1 MGFGVSFIFLFLKLW
16 FEQHHSTRKIIV
28 GSLVGALLIAVT
40 TILSLVAVSGLS
52 ALFDVSF
59 TGFSIMSFV
68 LSVGFS
74 VEYSVHVVARWLRAS
89 PDLKSSLER
98 VEYTM
103 SFLML
108 PTFMSFVSSTI
119 GVACLAFT
127 EFEFNEV
134 FFFRPLMIVMFVTY
148 FYGCWWL
155 PVCLTLL
162 DFDQVKLGF
171 DKQESVDILVKEKVG
186 GKHDDDEEEEV
197 EIHA

>member
-1 MGFGVSFIFLFLKLW
+1 M
-16 FEQHHSTRKIIV
+16 
-28 GSLVGALLIAVT
+28 GALLIAVT